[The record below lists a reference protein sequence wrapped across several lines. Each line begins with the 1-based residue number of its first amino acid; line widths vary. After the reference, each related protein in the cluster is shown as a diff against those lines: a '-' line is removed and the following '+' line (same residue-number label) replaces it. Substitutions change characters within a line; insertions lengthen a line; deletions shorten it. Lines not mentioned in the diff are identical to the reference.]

1 MTDRSSCRQFNGPG
15 DISDL
20 ANKTEAVYRREWPK
34 AIDPRMTPEEKRAMN
49 SLLVRAIKE
58 PTSHIFREP
67 VDPVKLNIPGYFD
80 VYVWY
85 LLSLCKGW
93 QVRIPVEDARDLST
107 IKTNLEKG
115 RYTTYKQVDDDFTLM
130 LDNAR
135 VFNGEGEITD
145 IVDKFGRWW
154 DAQRKKMD

>member
-34 AIDPRMTPEEKRAMN
+34 AIDPRMTLEEKRAMN
-49 SLLVRAIKE
+49 SLLTRAIKE

-80 VYVWY
+80 VYVRFPLCRVKADKSGFQLKMLEIC
-85 LLSLCKGW
+85 LLSRPTLKKGGIR
-93 QVRIPVEDARDLST
+93 RINRWMMISHSCWIMLECLM
-107 IKTNLEKG
+107 EKG
-115 RYTTYKQVDDDFTLM
+115 RLP
-130 LDNAR
+130 
-135 VFNGEGEITD
+135 I
-145 IVDKFGRWW
+145 
-154 DAQRKKMD
+154 